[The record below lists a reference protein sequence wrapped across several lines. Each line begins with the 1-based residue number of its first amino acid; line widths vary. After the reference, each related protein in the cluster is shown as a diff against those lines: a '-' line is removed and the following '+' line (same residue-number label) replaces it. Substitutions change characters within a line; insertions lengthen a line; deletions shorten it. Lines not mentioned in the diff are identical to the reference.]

1 MQTITIMTATRT
13 NKTAKFT
20 AKKRA
25 AIISMLIGPVMV
37 FGLILMMNQYIG
49 RMDKTPPQEV
59 TEIAMVKEIKEE
71 PKQEIKRTP
80 PPRRITPSQA
90 PAPFTG
96 LDTAL
101 SGIDLGLLGFNVG
114 MNDMDES
121 LIGNSENAVMTADL
135 VDVPPRAVSHGA
147 FRYPPSAKKNG
158 VKGYVVLSILVSEKG
173 AVDQVQVLESSPAG
187 VFDSAALQGIRSW
200 QFEPA
205 KYQGEVVKV
214 WAKQR
219 IRFDL
224 S

>member
-1 MQTITIMTATRT
+1 MQTTLTQSTTRQS
-13 NKTAKFT
+13 KFT
-20 AKKRA
+20 GKHSV
-25 AIISMLIGPVMV
+25 AILSMLTGPVFV
-37 FGLILMMNQYIG
+37 FGLILVMNHYIG
-49 RMDKTPPQEV
+49 KIDKTPIQEV
-59 TEIAMVKEIKEE
+59 TEIAMVKQIQEQ
-71 PKQEIKRTP
+71 PKQEIKKVE

-101 SGIDLGLLGFNVG
+101 SGIDLGMLGFNTG
-114 MNDMDES
+114 QMGDLDDS
-121 LIGNSENAVMTADL
+121 LIGKTGNAVMTADL
-135 VDVPPRAVSHGA
+135 VDVPPRAVSQGA

-158 VKGYVVLSILVSEKG
+158 IRGYVVLSILVSEKG
-173 AVDQVQVLESSPAG
+173 SVDQVQVLESNPSG
-187 VFDSAALQGIRSW
+187 VFDAAALQGIRSW

-205 KYQGEVVKV
+205 KYKGDVVRV

>member
-1 MQTITIMTATRT
+1 METITTMTST
-13 NKTAKFT
+13 NQNKFNS
-20 AKKRA
+20 KHRA
-25 AIISMLIGPVMV
+25 AAVSMLIGPVLV
-37 FGLILMMNQYIG
+37 FSLILAMNQFIG
-49 RMDKTPPQEV
+49 KVDKTPGQEV
-59 TEIAMVKEIKEE
+59 TEISMVKRIKEE
-71 PKQEIKRTP
+71 PKREIKKAE
-80 PPRRITPSQA
+80 PPRRVTPTQA

-101 SGIDLGLLGFNVG
+101 SGIDLGLLGFNAG
-114 MNDMDES
+114 QLGNLDDS
-121 LIGNSENAVMTADL
+121 LIGGDTGNAVMTADL
-135 VDVPPRAVSHGA
+135 VDVPPKAISQGA

-173 AVDQVQVLESSPAG
+173 SIDQVQVLESNPSG
-187 VFDSAALQGIRSW
+187 VFDAAALQGIRSW

-205 KYQGEVVKV
+205 KYQGDVVKV

>member
-1 MQTITIMTATRT
+1 MQAITTMAT
-13 NKTAKFT
+13 KQQSKFNH
-20 AKKRA
+20 KHRA
-25 AIISMLIGPVMV
+25 AIVSMFIGPALV
-37 FGLILMMNQYIG
+37 FSLILAMNQFIG
-49 RMDKTPPQEV
+49 KVGKTPVQEV
-59 TEIAMVKEIKEE
+59 TEIAMVRQIQEEPKKEIKKVE
-71 PKQEIKRTP
+71 

-101 SGIDLGLLGFNVG
+101 SGIDLGLLGFNAG
-114 MNDMDES
+114 QIGKLDDS
-121 LIGNSENAVMTADL
+121 LIGDTGNAVMTADL
-135 VDVPPRAVSHGA
+135 VDVPPKAVSQGS

-158 VKGYVVLSILVSEKG
+158 IRGYVVLSILVSEKG
-173 AVDQVQVLESSPAG
+173 SVDQVQVLESNPSG
-187 VFDSAALQGIRSW
+187 VFDAAALQGIRSW

-205 KYQGEVVKV
+205 KYQGDVVKV

>member
-1 MQTITIMTATRT
+1 METITTMTST
-13 NKTAKFT
+13 NQSKFNS
-20 AKKRA
+20 KHRA
-25 AIISMLIGPVMV
+25 AAVSMLIGPVLV
-37 FGLILMMNQYIG
+37 FSLILAMNQFIG
-49 RMDKTPPQEV
+49 KVDKTPGQEV
-59 TEIAMVKEIKEE
+59 TEISMVKRIKEE
-71 PKQEIKRTP
+71 PKREIKKAE
-80 PPRRITPSQA
+80 PPRRVTPTQA

-101 SGIDLGLLGFNVG
+101 SGIDLGLLGFNAG
-114 MNDMDES
+114 QLGNLDDS
-121 LIGNSENAVMTADL
+121 LIGGDTGNAVMTADL
-135 VDVPPRAVSHGA
+135 VDVPPKAISQGA

-173 AVDQVQVLESSPAG
+173 SIDQVQVLESNPSG
-187 VFDSAALQGIRSW
+187 VFDAAALQGIRSW

-205 KYQGEVVKV
+205 KYQGDVVKV

>member
-1 MQTITIMTATRT
+1 METITTMTST
-13 NKTAKFT
+13 NQKGFNGKH
-20 AKKRA
+20 RA
-25 AIISMLIGPVMV
+25 ATFSMLIGPVLV
-37 FGLILMMNQYIG
+37 FSLILAMNQFIG
-49 RMDKTPPQEV
+49 KVDKTLGQEI
-59 TEIAMVKEIKEE
+59 TEISIVKQIQEQPKKEIKKVE
-71 PKQEIKRTP
+71 

-101 SGIDLGLLGFNVG
+101 SGIDLGLLGFNAG
-114 MNDMDES
+114 QLGNLDDS
-121 LIGNSENAVMTADL
+121 LIGNKGNVVMTADL
-135 VDVPPRAVSHGA
+135 VDVPPKAISQSA

-173 AVDQVQVLESSPAG
+173 SVDQVQVLESNPSG
-187 VFDSAALQGIRSW
+187 VFDAAALQGIRSW

-205 KYQGEVVKV
+205 KYQGDVVKV

>member
-1 MQTITIMTATRT
+1 MTTTTST
-13 NKTAKFT
+13 NHTKFNS
-20 AKKRA
+20 KHRA
-25 AIISMLIGPVMV
+25 AIVSMLTGPLLV
-37 FGLILMMNQYIG
+37 FGLILAMNQYIG
-49 RMDKTPPQEV
+49 KVDKSPPQEV
-59 TEIAMVKEIKEE
+59 TEIAMVKQIQEE
-71 PKQEIKRTP
+71 PKKEIKKVE
-80 PPRRITPSQA
+80 PPRRITPTQA

-114 MNDMDES
+114 QMNDVDDS
-121 LIGNSENAVMTADL
+121 LIGNTGNAVMTADL
-135 VDVPPRAVSHGA
+135 VDVPPKAISHGA

-158 VKGYVVLSILVSEKG
+158 IKGYVVLSILVSEKG
-173 AVDQVQVLESSPAG
+173 SVDQVQVLESSPSG
-187 VFDSAALQGIRSW
+187 VFDAAALQGIRSW

-205 KYQGEVVKV
+205 KYQGDVVKV

>member
-1 MQTITIMTATRT
+1 METITTMTST
-13 NKTAKFT
+13 NQNKFNS
-20 AKKRA
+20 KHRA
-25 AIISMLIGPVMV
+25 AAVSMLIGPVLV
-37 FGLILMMNQYIG
+37 FSLILVMNQFIG
-49 RMDKTPPQEV
+49 KVDKTPGQEV
-59 TEIAMVKEIKEE
+59 TEISMVKQIKEE
-71 PKQEIKRTP
+71 PKREIRKVE
-80 PPRRITPSQA
+80 PPRRITPSRS

-101 SGIDLGLLGFNVG
+101 SGIDLGLLGFNAG
-114 MNDMDES
+114 QLGNLDDS
-121 LIGNSENAVMTADL
+121 LIGDTGNAVMTADL
-135 VDVPPRAVSHGA
+135 VDVPPKAISQGA

-173 AVDQVQVLESSPAG
+173 SVDQVQVLESNPSG
-187 VFDSAALQGIRSW
+187 IFDAAALQGIRSW

-205 KYQGEVVKV
+205 KYQGDVVKV